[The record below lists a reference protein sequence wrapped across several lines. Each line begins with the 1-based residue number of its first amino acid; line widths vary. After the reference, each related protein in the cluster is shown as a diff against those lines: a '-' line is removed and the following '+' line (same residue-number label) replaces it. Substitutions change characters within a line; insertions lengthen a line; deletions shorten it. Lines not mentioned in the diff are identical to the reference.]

1 MSKEQNDEKNIIN
14 AENDD
19 ERTEVSG
26 KVSVIENM
34 RRINRKQ
41 RQEELEAEAER
52 EKERAERERRERE
65 SYEKKLEHD
74 RIELMKLKQG
84 IISDEDIPCEEK
96 IVKEYTLAERIGN
109 FFYHNKMPLFVGAL
123 IVLLAVLFVRDII
136 TNKKPDVAVMI
147 MANDPEFDFR
157 TGDIEKLLEPYCED
171 FNGDGEVY
179 VRVSYLPAVYDDN
192 SMDVYYNQSYQ
203 TKLMAEFQSGDSI
216 IVIADADVCSTVGID
231 TVSEN
236 GNPVEQILADMR
248 TIYPDDE
255 NCMELGYMLSGTSF
269 AEDIKYTAMSDSLF
283 IGFRV
288 PREALGV
295 NMEKFTAN
303 YNNALKLWDNYLNKN
318 EVVRDENVIFHS
330 EK

>member
-1 MSKEQNDEKNIIN
+1 MSKEQNDEKNNIN

-65 SYEKKLEHD
+65 SYEKRLEHD

-96 IVKEYTLAERIGN
+96 IVKEYTIAERIGN

-136 TNKKPDVAVMI
+136 TNKKPDV
-147 MANDPEFDFR
+147 E
-157 TGDIEKLLEPYCED
+157 
-171 FNGDGEVY
+171 
-179 VRVSYLPAVYDDN
+179 
-192 SMDVYYNQSYQ
+192 
-203 TKLMAEFQSGDSI
+203 
-216 IVIADADVCSTVGID
+216 
-231 TVSEN
+231 
-236 GNPVEQILADMR
+236 
-248 TIYPDDE
+248 
-255 NCMELGYMLSGTSF
+255 
-269 AEDIKYTAMSDSLF
+269 
-283 IGFRV
+283 IGRAHV
-288 PREALGV
+288 
-295 NMEKFTAN
+295 
-303 YNNALKLWDNYLNKN
+303 
-318 EVVRDENVIFHS
+318 
-330 EK
+330 